1 MSNLLT
7 YAWKPKVIAFR
18 RIWRSNRLTSKV
30 PSLRAKKYCR
40 SIKFQY
46 YEKATKFCPSSTYNF
61 TQPFNVRKRVE
72 DWPNFLTFSE
82 YLNFKAGARGA
93 STSARAA
100 FVSVL
105 VLWQRKYFWQSPLN
119 YSRLSWNCSATVVC
133 IIVRTE
139 EIILKV
145 RSF

>member
-1 MSNLLT
+1 M
-7 YAWKPKVIAFR
+7 KRP
-18 RIWRSNRLTSKV
+18 
-30 PSLRAKKYCR
+30 
-40 SIKFQY
+40 Q
-46 YEKATKFCPSSTYNF
+46 KFCPSSTYNF
-61 TQPFNVRKRVE
+61 TQPCNVRKRVE
-72 DWPNFLTFSE
+72 YWPNFLAFSE

-133 IIVRTE
+133 IIIRTE
-139 EIILKV
+139 EIIHFNKTVARISFLSKLWYFQYKSKQKVPQFWKKRDSRNCLLKMNGL
-145 RSF
+145 